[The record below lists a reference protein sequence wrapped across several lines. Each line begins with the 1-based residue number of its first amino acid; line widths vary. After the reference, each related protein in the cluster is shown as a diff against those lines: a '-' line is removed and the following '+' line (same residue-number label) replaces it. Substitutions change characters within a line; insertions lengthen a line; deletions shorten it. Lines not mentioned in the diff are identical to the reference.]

1 MCSEDIRSADVCRL
15 KQGMKIGDE
24 VTRRALHGNGGT
36 PAKMIRIKNRSRA
49 IICANAREP
58 GDLRKNSA
66 RSRLKLG
73 APNVSIIPV
82 TGLKNHSRTTG
93 AVTLKKYFAST
104 ADLDETGKITSRG
117 ELSASLI
124 QL

>member
-1 MCSEDIRSADVCRL
+1 MCSEDIRSGDVCRL
-15 KQGMKIGDE
+15 KQGMKN
-24 VTRRALHGNGGT
+24 RRRDHVLCATSERPCSGQNDPHQ
-36 PAKMIRIKNRSRA
+36 KKRSRSV
-49 IICANAREP
+49 ICANACEP

-82 TGLKNHSRTTG
+82 TGLKNHSRNTG

-104 ADLDETGKITSRG
+104 ADLDETGKIVSRG
-117 ELSASLI
+117 DWSASL
-124 QL
+124 